1 MRFWCM
7 STPWKIEGELMI
19 IVAHILGFALIFIAS
34 SFDFMN
40 FSLKASN
47 LQFFVDLPSLIIVLL
62 PTIYYAATVHGWG
75 IYGNSWKA
83 LLGSVDGIPK
93 NQLEPTR
100 LCLRDLGNLSLI
112 WGILGTFLGVILLL
126 QDSSGVVEQ
135 WGPYPAIAVSLIT
148 LFYGILFYML
158 CLVSK
163 SRIERRIID

>member
-1 MRFWCM
+1 
-7 STPWKIEGELMI
+7 MI